1 MTPLWVMF
9 RKDLRLV
16 YRDPMAFGLLLLTP
30 FLLIAIVSE
39 AFKPLFEGAVAFE
52 VPVVDLD
59 RSAESERLLGEL
71 DELRAIDLERRDWDG
86 EEFDEADAAALF
98 DGRGREFAALVIP
111 KGLGESLNSDGEAS
125 VIFYADPVQAGF
137 SNIVLD
143 QISDRLAVD
152 GLVRSFAAA
161 LAAETGSSEEE
172 ARQALEGEGGGA
184 GLEVQAAFVS
194 DRKALPSHFEQTV
207 PGFAVMF
214 TFWLS
219 IFVAASIFVEK
230 RQYHTWRRTLVAPVP
245 RAWIVLSRV
254 LAYVVVGL
262 AQLTILFALGWAL
275 FGMHLGDDIAA
286 LWLVLAVMAL
296 VTTGFGILMA
306 SLIKDFTTLNSVMN
320 LVVIALAAIG
330 GALVPI
336 VFLPGWVQVVSP
348 LTPHYWAMDAI
359 QRLIILGDGLTDVV
373 VQIGVLLAFAAGF
386 FTLGLWRF
394 RYTD

>member
-152 GLVRSFAAA
+152 GLVRSFAGA

-275 FGMHLGDDIAA
+275 FGMHLGHDIAA
-286 LWLVLAVMAL
+286 LWIVLAVMAL